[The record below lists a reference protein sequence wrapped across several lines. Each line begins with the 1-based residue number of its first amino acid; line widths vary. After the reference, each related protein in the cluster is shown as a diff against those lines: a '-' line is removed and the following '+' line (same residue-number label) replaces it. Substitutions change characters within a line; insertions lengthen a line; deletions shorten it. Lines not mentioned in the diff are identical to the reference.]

1 MQIKKTEGFIMSIK
15 YSTNPCIKK
24 GLSKRKRW
32 IGSVLV
38 AIVLVIANTIPMA
51 AVSVYAMGPR
61 DRIVATVNGRRIFAS
76 DIIFRMGQAEHQLAD
91 EYFELFPD
99 DSDFDHDRTFRDD
112 QTFGDA
118 VREEAVRIAALV
130 IMVQEYA
137 ALHDIAVSND
147 DIDAINELVA
157 DWVTHLGA
165 QEATRQLQE
174 EGIIGGIERLTEML
188 MIDALIATVV
198 ESIINSPEKFAIF
211 EQYMPE
217 EEVLEEE
224 VLGAKHILLIS
235 ENFSSEQ
242 QLERTAQGILE
253 RALAGEDF
261 DLLIS
266 VYGQDPGMEV
276 NPEGYT
282 FTRDVMVAEF
292 EEAVLD
298 LEIGEISG
306 LVTSYFGIHIIMRIE
321 PNLHGE
327 IMRPW
332 NTPQPPTHEERM
344 MRAVFN
350 GFEAKRD
357 NADIVFRPT
366 LNNVAIHPN

>member
-1 MQIKKTEGFIMSIK
+1 MSIK